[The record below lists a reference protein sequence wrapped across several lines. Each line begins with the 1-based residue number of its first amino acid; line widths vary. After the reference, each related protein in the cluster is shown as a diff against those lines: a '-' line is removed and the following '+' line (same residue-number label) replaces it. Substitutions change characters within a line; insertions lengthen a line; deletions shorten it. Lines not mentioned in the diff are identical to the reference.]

1 MDHINRSLHIV
12 PYVNTNINAKICMM
26 EKDKKD
32 LLLMLMQIRKSITG
46 NIIKLAG
53 GAVSWTSGKQKTIA
67 LSSTEA
73 EYMCLS
79 DTAQQITWIES
90 LFKEIGFNISNFALC
105 GDNQGAI
112 FLAMNPAVETRSKHI
127 DIKYH
132 HIRECVTE
140 KRVALH
146 SIPTTEQIADIMTK
160 CLSYDKFK
168 KFRNLLG
175 IMIP

>member
-1 MDHINRSLHIV
+1 MVRECARYVGEQQLASPLRTRYWLGGGGIAQSQARRSILLNIV
-12 PYVNTNINAKICMM
+12 VVSDLSLSLGLCSKMFNI
-26 EKDKKD
+26 
-32 LLLMLMQIRKSITG
+32 
-46 NIIKLAG
+46 
-53 GAVSWTSGKQKTIA
+53 
-67 LSSTEA
+67 SSH
-73 EYMCLS
+73 
-79 DTAQQITWIES
+79 QITWIES

-112 FLAMNPAVETRSKHI
+112 FLAMNPVVESRSKHI

-132 HIRECVTE
+132 HIRECVIE
-140 KRVALH
+140 KRVVLH
-146 SIPTTEQIADIMTK
+146 YVPTVEQVADIMTK